1 MPAIHVAIV
10 NHRVAGALLAGAK
23 SIESR
28 FSRCRRAPIDCVTPG
43 DIIHFKLSGGGFIGT
58 CRAAH
63 VQQYTTLT
71 PGQLA
76 ALRRQHNHA
85 ICASAGYWRAH
96 LACRFGLLIW
106 LRPLCPPPPGLRIG
120 RQFGNAWIVLGRP

>member
-28 FSRCRRAPIDCVTPG
+28 FSRCRRAPIDCVRPG

-85 ICASAGYWRAH
+85 IRAPASYWHTR
-96 LACRFGLLIW
+96 LQCRFGLLIW
-106 LRPLCPPPPGLRIG
+106 LRRLRPPPPDLCIT
-120 RQFGNAWIVLGRP
+120 RQFGNAWVVLARS

>member
-1 MPAIHVAIV
+1 VPTIHVAIV
-10 NHRVAGALLAGAK
+10 NHRVAGVLLAGAK

-28 FSRCRRAPIDCVTPG
+28 FSRCRRAPIDCVKPG
-43 DIIHFKLSGGGFIGT
+43 DIIHFKLSGGCFIGT
-58 CRAAH
+58 CRAAR
-63 VQQYTTLT
+63 VRQYTALT

-85 ICASAGYWRAH
+85 ICAPVAYWRAR

-106 LRPLCPPPPGLRIG
+106 LRPLRPPPPDLRFT
-120 RQFGNAWIVLGRP
+120 RQFGNAWVVLARS